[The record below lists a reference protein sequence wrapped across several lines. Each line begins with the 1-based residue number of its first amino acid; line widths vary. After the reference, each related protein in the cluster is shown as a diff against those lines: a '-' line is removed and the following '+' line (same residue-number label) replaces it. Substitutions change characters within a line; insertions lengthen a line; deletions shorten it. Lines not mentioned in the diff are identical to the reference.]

1 MFISAPDDSY
11 RLDSVQIDIDGEQ
24 VARYIYS
31 FKELEALQNG
41 GVQRLYTGNLP
52 TGQHSLNVTYSG
64 KLRNGKDFSRTD
76 QFAFDKSIE
85 PKTLGLKLAADAGAS
100 GIEFQDW

>member
-1 MFISAPDDSY
+1 MSKHTTLKEGNDALSKDPK
-11 RLDSVQIDIDGEQ
+11 SVG
-24 VARYIYS
+24 V
-31 FKELEALQNG
+31 EALQNG